1 MFALKVYR
9 FLHRF
14 RYLLFTAVFA
24 LSMSFLYFSSKLKL
38 EEDITKFIPKDKKL
52 DEINFAMQNIKIKD
66 KLVLNLFY
74 TDSSQTNPSE
84 LMSCAD
90 ELVDSLNHQYADYI
104 KDLTFKISDD
114 VMLQSYQSFYSHY
127 PLFLEASDY
136 KKINASLHPDSI
148 RKSIETAY
156 KTLLSPGGVVLG
168 KYITKD
174 PLNFVPIV
182 LKKTQ
187 ELKFDENFELN
198 EGYIQTRNKKNLLVF
213 ITPTVPPTEVALN
226 KKFMAGLDEQIERL
240 QQKYSNRIKIE
251 YYGANPVSLGNSLQ
265 VRKDSLMTSLSA
277 LFIISLLLFLF
288 FRRFLVILYILLPVM
303 FGALFSFTLLY
314 FLRGEISA
322 IAVGAGSI
330 ILGIAINYSLHF
342 FTHYKHERSVE
353 KVISD
358 LTLPMLIGCTTTVG
372 AFLSLQFTKSQALH
386 DFGLFAG
393 FSLIGAVLFS
403 IIVLPHLLKSKRTE
417 KEFVSDDKENKLDR
431 ILSYPFDKNK
441 IIVITAFILTLIFA
455 FTAKNVQFES
465 DLMNMNY
472 QSEKL
477 KEAQQHLDAI
487 NKFSLQTI
495 YLVTRGT
502 NLNEALK
509 KHEQNISRLQQLK
522 NEDVISKYSNIGTVL
537 LSDSLQ
543 KERIAR
549 WNQFWTTAKKDS
561 LIQHLKLFGLEF
573 KFKAQAFEPFYNLI
587 DKNYQPLSVSEQN
600 ELKNLLVKDWVNE
613 QQNSTAIVTMVKA
626 LPGKKDILYTSFE
639 NQPNTVVFDKQLIT
653 QNFIDVIGSD
663 FNLVLGIT
671 AILVFGFML
680 LAHGRIELAI
690 INFLP
695 MFISWV
701 WILGIMSIVGIKF
714 NIINIIISTFIFGLG
729 DDYSI
734 FIMDG
739 LSHEYKYGR
748 KNLASYKTSILLSA
762 LTNIVGIGV
771 LIFAKH
777 PALKSIA
784 AITIIGM
791 CTVLFISFIVQP
803 LFYNFMI
810 LRRRKRS
817 LQPYTAINLF
827 IISFGFGV
835 FLAGNLL
842 LHVFGF
848 ILFKLLPVPKSKK
861 KLWFHTWVMY
871 VCRFIM
877 YLFVNVKKIK
887 IDQQLINFNKP
898 SIIIANHQ
906 SHIDLAFLLMLHPKI
921 VVFTNNWVWNSPYFR
936 YIVRTCDFYNTA
948 HGFENS
954 LEKMKQLTA
963 EGYSVLIFP
972 EGTRSLTGDLL
983 RFHKGAF
990 YLAEHLKL
998 DIQPLLMHGT
1008 GNVLSKGDFYFKEG
1022 ILHLKFLPRIAFQ
1035 DETFGNSY
1043 KEKSKKI
1050 RSYMQ
1055 AEFSKLKDQVETVDY
1070 FRPALIKNYI
1080 YKGPILEWYCRIKV
1094 KLEDN
1099 YRYFESV
1106 LPKKGKIVDI
1116 GCGYGFLPLMLGY
1129 MGKEREIIGVD
1140 YDEEK
1145 INIAS
1150 NCYSKTNNIRFVQA
1164 DATQYQVEQADA
1176 FIISDI
1182 LHYLKP
1188 SEQVALIE
1196 RCINKLNSNG
1206 IIIIRDAD
1214 ADKAKR
1220 HRGTRYTEFFSTNS
1234 GFNKTS
1240 KEGLHFT
1247 SAKLISDTLDKFS
1260 FLKYSLIDDTKLT
1273 SNVTFVI
1280 QRIN

>member
-1 MFALKVYR
+1 MFAIRLYR
-9 FLHRF
+9 FFHRF
-14 RYLLFTAVFA
+14 RFILFTALFA
-24 LSMSFLYFSSKLKL
+24 ISLVFLYFSSKLKL

-52 DEINFAMQNIKIKD
+52 DEINFAMQNIKVKD
-66 KLVLNLFY
+66 KLVITLFY
-74 TDSSQTNPSE
+74 ADSTKNDPGD

-90 ELVDSLNHQYADYI
+90 ELVDSLQAKHADYL
-104 KDLTFKISDD
+104 KDLTFKISDELM
-114 VMLQSYQSFYSHY
+114 VQSYQSFYKHL
-127 PLFLEASDY
+127 PLFLEEADY
-136 KKINASLHPDSI
+136 AKLDALTQTDSVK
-148 RKSIETAY
+148 RAVESAY
-156 KTLLSPGGVVLG
+156 KSLLSPSGVVLG
-168 KYITKD
+168 KFITKD
-174 PLNFVPIV
+174 PLNFLPIA

-187 ELKFDENFELN
+187 DLKFDENFELN
-198 EGYIQTRNKKNLLVF
+198 EGYIQTRDKKNLLIF
-213 ITPTVPPTEVALN
+213 ITPSVPPTEVPEN
-226 KKFMAGLDEQIERL
+226 KKFMQDLDALIQNLQKKNSGAIQI
-240 QQKYSNRIKIE
+240 Q
-251 YYGANPVSLGNSLQ
+251 YYGANPVSLGNSVQ
-265 VRKDSLMTSLSA
+265 VRKDSMVTSISA
-277 LFIISLLLFLF
+277 LCIIVLLLFLF
-288 FRRFLVILYILLPVM
+288 FRRIQIIFYILLPVV

-342 FTHYKHERSVE
+342 FTHYKHERSIE

-403 IIVLPHLLKSKRTE
+403 IIVLPHVLKSKKTE
-417 KEFVSDDKENKLDR
+417 QETNEDETENFLDKFLA
-431 ILSYPFDKNK
+431 YPFDKNK
-441 IIVITAFILTLIFA
+441 IIVFAAFVLTILFA

-472 QSEKL
+472 QSDQL
-477 KEAQQHLDAI
+477 KEAQSHLDAL
-487 NKFSLQTI
+487 NKFSLQTV
-495 YLVTRGT
+495 YVVTQGKD
-502 NLNEALK
+502 LNSALK
-509 KHEQNISRLQQLK
+509 QYEKNTALLEQQKKEGS
-522 NEDVISKYSNIGTVL
+522 ISKFSNIGSVL

-543 KERIAR
+543 QIRIDR
-549 WNQFWTTAKKDS
+549 WNAFWTKTKKDS
-561 LIQHLKLFGLEF
+561 LKQNLIQAGTAF
-573 KFKAQAFEPFYNLI
+573 KFKENAFESFYKLLN
-587 DKNYQPLSVSEQN
+587 KNYQLIPSSEQDS
-600 ELKNLLVKDWVNE
+600 LKNLLVKDWVNE
-613 QQNSTAIVTMVKA
+613 DANQTSLVTMVKA
-626 LPGKKDILYTSFE
+626 MPGKKESIYKAFE
-639 NQPNTVVFDKQLIT
+639 NTPNTVVFDKQFIT
-653 QNFIDVIGSD
+653 QSFIDVIGSD

-671 AILVFGFML
+671 ALLVFGFML

-701 WILGIMSIVGIKF
+701 WILGIMSVFGLKF

-762 LTNIVGIGV
+762 LTNVVGIGV
-771 LIFAKH
+771 LIFAQH

-791 CTVLFISFIVQP
+791 FTVLFISFIVQP
-803 LFYNFMI
+803 LLFNFMI
-810 LRRRKRS
+810 INRRKRS

-835 FLAGNLL
+835 FLTGTIL
-842 LHVFGF
+842 LHIFGF
-848 ILFKLLPVPKSKK
+848 ILFKLIPLPKSKK
-861 KLWFHTWVMY
+861 KLVFHTWVMY

-877 YLFVNVKKIK
+877 YLFVNVRKVK
-887 IDQQLINFNKP
+887 IDKHLIDFKKP

-921 VVFTNNWVWNSPYFR
+921 VVFTNDWVWHSPYFR

-954 LEKMKQLTA
+954 LEKMKQLSA
-963 EGYSVLIFP
+963 QGYSILIFP
-972 EGTRSLTGDLL
+972 EGTRSTTGDIL

-990 YLAEHLKL
+990 YLSEHLKL

-1008 GNVLSKGDFYFKEG
+1008 GNVLAKGDFYFKEG
-1022 ILHLKFLPRIAFQ
+1022 ILHLKFLPRISYNDTAY
-1035 DETFGNSY
+1035 GNTY
-1043 KEKSKKI
+1043 KERSKKI
-1050 RSYMQ
+1050 RAYMQ
-1055 AEFSKLKDQVETVDY
+1055 QEYAAVCQQVETVDY

-1099 YRYFESV
+1099 YRYFESQ
-1106 LPKKGKIVDI
+1106 LPKKGKIVDL
-1116 GCGYGFLPLMLGY
+1116 GCGYGFLPLMLGM
-1129 MGKEREIIGVD
+1129 MGREREITGVD

-1145 INIAS
+1145 ISIAS
-1150 NCYSKTNNIRFVQA
+1150 NCYSKSNKIRFEQA
-1164 DATQYQVEQADA
+1164 DVTSYELSAADA

-1182 LHYLKP
+1182 LHYLQP
-1188 SEQVALIE
+1188 QDQINLIE
-1196 RCINKLNSNG
+1196 RCVNNLNPNG
-1206 IIIIRDAD
+1206 VMIIRDAD
-1214 ADKAKR
+1214 ADKHKR
-1220 HRGTRYTEFFSTNS
+1220 HRGTKYTEFFSTNS

-1280 QRIN
+1280 QRNN